1 MLGLILSFSV
11 REPFP
16 VSVQGEQAED
26 VGVAGGEKVRAGRLT
41 LSIRTYV
48 HRSMTNS
55 WHWLTERE
63 EFQPSDMTKNES
75 DRFPR
80 SSNLANSTAN
90 GITDSNLGPEVS
102 WPTWG
107 AYEPGQVG
115 ACAVLD
121 SSLRWSWNAIG
132 RQAHIL
138 TVY

>member
-11 REPFP
+11 QEPFP
-16 VSVQGEQAED
+16 VCVQGEQAED
-26 VGVAGGEKVRAGRLT
+26 VGVAGGEQVGAGRLT
-41 LSIRTYV
+41 LMIRTYV

-55 WHWLTERE
+55 WHWLAERE
-63 EFQPSDMTKNES
+63 EFQPSDITKNES

-80 SSNLANSTAN
+80 SSSFSNSTAN
-90 GITDSNLGPEVS
+90 SDLNLGPKVS
-102 WPTWG
+102 WPAWG
-107 AYEPGQVG
+107 AYEPGKVG